1 MKFLISL
8 VMLFQ
13 SIFEGNEIV
22 NEVEKV
28 DAMLNE
34 VEIPIVMYHHIEPDE
49 SLLNDF
55 IVTQNKLEEDLKKIR
70 SLGYNTISY
79 EELHDFVNN
88 GTHLPEKP
96 IIITFDDGYESNY
109 KYLYPLLK
117 KYNMKATIAIIGN
130 MVGKDM
136 YDNKSTYKHFSYD
149 EAKEMYNSG
158 LVEIQTHTYN
168 LHNINER
175 IGVRMKEG
183 EEEETYKKLFYEDI
197 ETAKRELEENV
208 GNKSFVFTY
217 PYGAYDELTE
227 AILKE
232 LGFEITVT
240 TDSGTN
246 IIKRGDQESLL
257 KLKRY
262 NITNSTDIAELLKWE
277 LTSKIT

>member
-8 VMLFQ
+8 VILFQ
-13 SIFEGNEIV
+13 SIFEGNEII

-34 VEIPIVMYHHIEPDE
+34 VEVPIIMYHHIETDE
-49 SLLNDF
+49 TSLNDF
-55 IVTQNKLEEDLKKIR
+55 IVTSNKLEEDLKKIR
-70 SLGYNTISY
+70 NAGYTTISY
-79 EELHDFVNN
+79 AELYDFVNN

-130 MVGKDM
+130 MVGKDI
-136 YDNKSTYKHFSYD
+136 YEGKSTYKHFSYN
-149 EAKEMYNSG
+149 EAKEMYDSG

-168 LHNINER
+168 LHSIDER
-175 IGVRMKEG
+175 IGVQMKEN
-183 EEEETYKKLFYEDI
+183 EEEEAYKKLFYNDI
-197 ETAKRELEENV
+197 EIAKKELEENV

-217 PYGAYDELTE
+217 PYGAYDDLTE
-227 AILKE
+227 DIVKK
-232 LGFEITVT
+232 LGFEVTVT

-246 IIKRGDQESLL
+246 IVRRGDKNSLF

-262 NITNSTDIAELLKWE
+262 NITNSTDVIELLK
-277 LTSKIT
+277 